1 MGKCFNITS
10 SSYSLEK
17 SIMVTWL
24 NDKEYEILENL
35 KTKTVNETAGIMGI
49 SSSNIYATLYNI
61 RNKDEKSRGTVNF
74 LNNLKNSANY
84 PRLGKLLR
92 RAERKKQEKEDLDE

>member
-1 MGKCFNITS
+1 
-10 SSYSLEK
+10 
-17 SIMVTWL
+17 MVTWL

-35 KTKTVNETAGIMGI
+35 KTKTVNETAKIMEI

-61 RNKDEKSRGTVNF
+61 RNKDEKSRGTVGF
-74 LNNLKNSANY
+74 LNNLKNSGIY

-92 RAERKKQEKEDLDE
+92 RAERKKEKDDSENV